1 MKKVFVSIIGLLF
14 FALSAADINW
24 LVAVN
29 KTSTV
34 KDAQKASVDGIMPKE
49 SKKVTTKG
57 SANLQIHRMA
67 GRLYFSG
74 TGFRGIACAKLTFD
88 NDCTQMIGFGA
99 NNFCTLFIN
108 GEQIATTEPGG
119 NFYRPIHATNYVKN
133 VKFKKGD
140 NFVAMF
146 LRPGAIGWGFAFD
159 LIPDFTKLPASKRE
173 RDRLIEQ
180 LFPPAKPGLVAKEC
194 LYYTSAD
201 KVCFCFET
209 GLPTMAGIRY
219 KKVGDKTASIVW
231 DSQDAVRRKSEIH
244 RVEVNGLQP
253 ATQYK

>member
-1 MKKVFVSIIGLLF
+1 MKKTLVFVAGLLI
-14 FALSAADINW
+14 FALNAANIDW
-24 LVAVN
+24 LVKVD

-34 KDAQKASVDGIMPKE
+34 KDAQKASVDGIMPKD

-57 SANLQIHRMA
+57 SENLQIHRMA
-67 GRLYFSG
+67 GRLYFGG

-140 NFVAMF
+140 KVLICDNDGTRETTVLEAYIYDPEVPANDLEVM
-146 LRPGAIGWGFAFD
+146 LKANMGKQCLNQWQQGW
-159 LIPDFTKLPASKRE
+159 
-173 RDRLIEQ
+173 
-180 LFPPAKPGLVAKEC
+180 LVLDDE
-194 LYYTSAD
+194 
-201 KVCFCFET
+201 
-209 GLPTMAGIRY
+209 
-219 KKVGDKTASIVW
+219 KKVGGSTTVIV
-231 DSQDAVRRKSEIH
+231 
-244 RVEVNGLQP
+244 
-253 ATQYK
+253 